1 MRLETLLAV
10 TGGRLLNAPAIS
22 RFESVA
28 LRPEKVERGTL
39 YITRDPDTIPAALQR
54 GAYGILCSRMCQP
67 TDDESAWIVVPD
79 YQKALVGI
87 LRAWLAEHPR
97 RFIHL
102 PYIPFQLA
110 KELARHAPLRWLDGD
125 LTQISETILRSGP
138 DEKLIA
144 WDETLL
150 ERLGTDVH
158 TPSYRPYEGTVVKS
172 SLFEISAIING
183 EYHEKINLSPC
194 LFADFLE
201 ALGFLDIFG
210 PVTLPKSLRPIP
222 SFDPIFVSRCGK
234 IVSEGASDRV
244 VILVDRQTPCRCF
257 MLLQRIG
264 WSCVNAL
271 FPKDFKTSCDIKAP
285 VVFYEYDEEAI
296 EKLLELLEKPGF
308 YPLAGIQRAKLE
320 AYLARRRHEP
330 IQKGLF

>member
-39 YITRDPDTIPAALQR
+39 YITRDPETIPAALQR

-79 YQKALVGI
+79 YEKALVGI

-97 RFIHL
+97 RFIYL
-102 PYIPFQLA
+102 PYTPFQLA

-144 WDETLL
+144 WNETLL
-150 ERLGTDVH
+150 KRLGTDIR

-172 SLFEISAIING
+172 SLFETAAIIEG
-183 EYHEKINLSPC
+183 EYYEKINLASC
-194 LFADFLE
+194 LFHPLLQ
-201 ALGFLDIFG
+201 ALGFLETFG
-210 PVTLPKSLRPIP
+210 ITSSPGSVHPIP
-222 SFDPIFVSRCGK
+222 SFDPVFVTSGGQ
-234 IVSEGASDRV
+234 IVTEGMSDRV
-244 VILVDRQTPCRCF
+244 IVLVNSHTPCNCF
-257 MLLQRIG
+257 NSLEGIG
-264 WSCVNAL
+264 WSRVNGL
-271 FPKDFKTSCDIKAP
+271 FPKGFKTFCDIKAP
-285 VVFYEYDEEAI
+285 VFFYKNRETLVEE
-296 EKLLELLEKPGF
+296 LFRLLEKAGF
-308 YPLAGIQRAKLE
+308 YPLAGIERQALISLMSDHQIK
-320 AYLARRRHEP
+320 P